1 MPVVGTM
8 IEGKPNRSLVGS
20 VFKWWFIIFNILM
33 VVWIFSIGS
42 ETGDAIDESESEFDE
57 DVNAAAGGIAMTLIC
72 GVWFVG
78 AIIFGML
85 AMVTKPSG
93 TVITT
98 TAPAPQPVAE
108 DPTAKLTEAKQL
120 LDSGVIT
127 QEEFDEMKKKYL

>member
-1 MPVVGTM
+1 MSVVGTM
-8 IEGKPNRSLVGS
+8 IEGKPNRSLVGN
-20 VFKWWFIIFNILM
+20 VFKWRFIIFNVLM
-33 VVWIFSIGS
+33 IVWIFSIGS

-57 DVNAAAGGIAMTLIC
+57 DVNAAAGGIAMTMVC
-72 GVWFVG
+72 GVWFIG
-78 AIIFGML
+78 AVIFGML

-98 TAPAPQPVAE
+98 TAPQPVAV
-108 DPTAKLTEAKQL
+108 DSTAKLTEAKQL

>member
-1 MPVVGTM
+1 MVGIM

-20 VFKWWFIIFNILM
+20 VFKWWFIIFNLLM
-33 VVWIFSIGS
+33 VFWIFSIGS
-42 ETGDAIDESESEFDE
+42 ATDEAIDESESEFDE
-57 DVNAAAGGIAMTLIC
+57 DVNAIGGGIAMTMVC
-72 GVWFVG
+72 GVWFIG
-78 AIIFGML
+78 AVIFGML

-98 TAPAPQPVAE
+98 IAPQPEASPSV

>member
-1 MPVVGTM
+1 VSVVGTM

-33 VVWIFSIGS
+33 IVWIFSIGS
-42 ETGDAIDESESEFDE
+42 ETDEAIDESESELDE
-57 DVNAAAGGIAMTLIC
+57 DINAAAGGIAMTLVC

-93 TVITT
+93 TVIT